1 MTEHMPIRLC
11 SIRATFRPFAVR
23 LVALASAGVLIAAC
37 GSDDDESPTPPVGAA
52 GTASTETDPLQPT
65 GGAGGAGGAPTG
77 SAGTGNGS
85 GGSETQSSD
94 DLPNVAGAGNAP
106 GGGNVGSD
114 TSPDASA
121 PDAGAPQPDGDAGVV
136 AGDDALDD
144 GTMTF
149 FVTSNGN
156 GNGGNLGGLA
166 GADAFCTQL
175 ATAASPDFARRTW
188 HAYLSTTT
196 VDARDRIGAGPW
208 RNQAGVIIAND
219 LTQLHDQLAGGT
231 LDQTWPV
238 NGFDIPL
245 DETGAQVPAG
255 NLQNPQGVNQH
266 DILTG
271 SDLDGTLEVDATGAP
286 LNCADWTAT
295 TGMVQIG
302 HTNRAGLAGQD
313 PSWNSVHPTGCAP
326 PGTQGQNVTSGG
338 GRGSIYCFAVIT
350 GQ

>member
-1 MTEHMPIRLC
+1 MTARMLTRNASNPGK
-11 SIRATFRPFAVR
+11 FRPFAVR
-23 LVALASAGVLIAAC
+23 LAALASAAVLIGAC
-37 GSDDDESPTPPVGAA
+37 GSDDDDDQPAPVGVA
-52 GTASTETDPLQPT
+52 GPTSSETDPLQPT
-65 GGAGGAGGAPTG
+65 GGSGGAGGAGGAAAAG

-106 GGGNVGSD
+106 GGNAGG
-114 TSPDASA
+114 DAT
-121 PDAGAPQPDGDAGVV
+121 PDAGAPVPAADAGGA
-136 AGDDALDD
+136 AGDDDSLDD

-149 FVTSNGN
+149 FVTSRG
-156 GNGGNLGGLA
+156 GDDGGNLGGLD
-166 GADAFCTQL
+166 GADAFCTEL

-188 HAYLSTTT
+188 HAYLSTTD
-196 VDARDRIGAGPW
+196 VDARDRIGTGPW
-208 RNQAGVIIAND
+208 RNQAGVVIAND
-219 LTQLHDQLAGGT
+219 VTQLHDQLAGGT

-238 NGFDIPL
+238 NDFAIPL
-245 DETGAQVPAG
+245 DETGAQLA
-255 NLQNPQGVNQH
+255 QNVH

-302 HTNRAGLAGQD
+302 HTNRAGLQGQD

-326 PGTQGQNVTSGG
+326 PGTPGQNVTSGG